1 MEGDAFTSVFVG
13 LRQRLKRIAT
23 GILGDSDDA
32 EDALQ
37 DAFCRLWSRRDR
49 IAGSSEVE
57 ALSVTTVHN
66 VCIDALRRQS
76 HSPTVSLDEN
86 RDSHDCI
93 DDDTNDAPERD
104 MLLRSVEHIIDN
116 RLSAQ
121 QQAIV
126 RMRELEG
133 MSFEAIAETLE
144 MQPAAVRVALS
155 RARQTIR
162 NVYLKTRND
171 EE

>member
-1 MEGDAFTSVFVG
+1 MSNDTLTSAFM
-13 LRQRLKRIAT
+13 RIRHRLQRIAT
-23 GILGDSDDA
+23 GILGDSAEA

-37 DAFCRLWSRRDR
+37 DAFCRLWTHRDR
-49 IAGSSEVE
+49 IGSSSEAE

-66 VCIDALRRQS
+66 VCIDAYRKLS

-104 MLLRSVEHIIDN
+104 MLLRSVEHIIDS

>member
-23 GILGDSDDA
+23 GIIGDSDDA

-86 RDSHDCI
+86 RDSR
-93 DDDTNDAPERD
+93 TA
-104 MLLRSVEHIIDN
+104 ST
-116 RLSAQ
+116 
-121 QQAIV
+121 
-126 RMRELEG
+126 
-133 MSFEAIAETLE
+133 SF
-144 MQPAAVRVALS
+144 
-155 RARQTIR
+155 
-162 NVYLKTRND
+162 
-171 EE
+171 

>member
-86 RDSHDCI
+86 RDAIDCA
-93 DDDTNDAPERD
+93 DDDNSEASRRASMKTAIRTTASTMTQMMYPSARCSCAVWSISSTAGSR
-104 MLLRSVEHIIDN
+104 RS
-116 RLSAQ
+116 
-121 QQAIV
+121 
-126 RMRELEG
+126 
-133 MSFEAIAETLE
+133 
-144 MQPAAVRVALS
+144 S
-155 RARQTIR
+155 RQ
-162 NVYLKTRND
+162 
-171 EE
+171 